1 LAAQLRLPSDDTTS
15 TITIT
20 ASQIAD
26 IITTMDTEHP
36 WKKKA
41 VYTLPETAF
50 FLSAAYF
57 SVRPEA
63 APRNINNPGGFI
75 YDARK
80 MMYFAVGLPCSSG

>member
-41 VYTLPETAF
+41 VY
-50 FLSAAYF
+50 
-57 SVRPEA
+57 
-63 APRNINNPGGFI
+63 
-75 YDARK
+75 
-80 MMYFAVGLPCSSG
+80 M